1 MVVLILK
8 KMAIPIVVAIGMR
21 ILEITLWR
29 QVGSGHWHVC
39 YCNLNI
45 TGTVNLQRTG
55 LPRCSPGFHLG
66 MVEITRIASLSKY
79 ASTPRT
85 LRDLKLIH
93 LCQQQIGQ
101 SLFPLNPFPEK

>member
-1 MVVLILK
+1 MPHIWKKKMVVLILK
-8 KMAIPIVVAIGMR
+8 KMASRLWWLSGCR

-29 QVGSGHWHVC
+29 QVGGGHWHVC

-66 MVEITRIASLSKY
+66 MVEITRIASLS
-79 ASTPRT
+79 R
-85 LRDLKLIH
+85 
-93 LCQQQIGQ
+93 
-101 SLFPLNPFPEK
+101 